1 MQSRLFEIYKDGHDS
16 NVGFEFMAPTDIHED
31 CDRFYVASGSI
42 EDAIKEL
49 MQALPAGCFKI
60 SGMTLILEKK
70 PIEYLEDFLD
80 EVKLAFNLL
89 TPKDIGSINYYKA
102 IRKARTNDLDC
113 RIYSP
118 HFNCSVPLIE
128 WLMSEVLSCE
138 EGQVFK
144 IGTIINFHF

>member
-1 MQSRLFEIYKDGHDS
+1 MQSGFFEIYKEEHED
-16 NVGFEFMAPTDIHED
+16 NVGFECMKPIEIHED
-31 CDRFYVASGSI
+31 CDSSGI

-60 SGMTLILEKK
+60 SGTTLVLEKR
-70 PIEYLEDFLD
+70 PIEYLENFLD

-89 TPKDIGSINYYKA
+89 TPKDLGSVNYYKA
-102 IRKARTNDLDC
+102 IRKARTNDLDY

-118 HFNCSVPLIE
+118 YFNCSVSLIE
-128 WLMSEVLSCE
+128 WLMCEVLSCE

-144 IGTIINFHF
+144 IGTIFHF

>member
-1 MQSRLFEIYKDGHDS
+1 MQSRLFEIYKEGHEDT
-16 NVGFEFMAPTDIHED
+16 VGFEFMAPTEI
-31 CDRFYVASGSI
+31 RRLRPFYVASSSI
-42 EDAIKEL
+42 ENAIKEL
-49 MQALPAGCFKI
+49 MQALPTGCFKV

-70 PIEYLEDFLD
+70 PIEYLETFLD

-89 TPKDIGSINYYKA
+89 TPKDLGSINYYKA
-102 IRKARTNDLDC
+102 IKKARTNDLDY

-128 WLMSEVLSCE
+128 WLTSEVLSCE

-144 IGTIINFHF
+144 IGTIFHF